1 MGVLWLVRQHP
12 VARERESMLFLEDNS
27 PSTHQTA
34 TPRGTFHL
42 AQAVVRCVCPA
53 RADDQTIGYY
63 YWAWVLH
70 LLGSILFLDAMSDI
84 VFCMFL
90 PCLIDL
96 DNMGGYNWASIVMS
110 FLYIVVC
117 EACRRMA
124 RIASLGGC
132 VYLLQLWM
140 WSYLPLGHS
149 IEFAPSPWFD
159 VAEHWLWSTAA
170 YRWVCKK
177 MDPEP
182 FGLIDFGVWWST

>member
-1 MGVLWLVRQHP
+1 
-12 VARERESMLFLEDNS
+12 MLFLEDNS
-27 PSTHQTA
+27 PPTHQTA
-34 TPRGTFHL
+34 TPRGTSHL

-110 FLYIVVC
+110 FLYIVLC

-124 RIASLGGC
+124 RITSLGGC
-132 VYLLQLWM
+132 VPTPVVDVIISTA
-140 WSYLPLGHS
+140 WSLDRVCSFALVRRRRALTMIDSGLPLG
-149 IEFAPSPWFD
+149 
-159 VAEHWLWSTAA
+159 L
-170 YRWVCKK
+170 
-177 MDPEP
+177 
-182 FGLIDFGVWWST
+182 